1 MSELAIQNLE
11 QHQVQLDEDGVL
23 VAVSRQALNETLDYI
38 DSLRKEIEEVKFALQ
53 VEENDNEYNC
63 AEKDKLKEE
72 NERLKACLKFAKH
85 ALEPYDDVKPRNWLT
100 DKDNLREAHQSILK
114 ILAPQIEGK

>member
-1 MSELAIQNLE
+1 MTDREEALKEL
-11 QHQVQLDEDGVL
+11 
-23 VAVSRQALNETLDYI
+23 
-38 DSLRKEIEEVKFALQ
+38 EEVGLSKKTINTIRKALEAKEP
-53 VEENDNEYNC
+53 EELRQEV
-63 AEKDKLKEE
+63 
-72 NERLKACLKFAKH
+72 ERLRACLKFAKH